1 MVHIVL
7 FPTVFLLQ
15 QDFECWD
22 WDEEQ
27 YREWGEEEREEEVE
41 GRQWGE
47 GEGRKDSPGGHQEE
61 VGSNFWQE
69 KSS

>member
-7 FPTVFLLQ
+7 FLTVFLLQ

-27 YREWGEEEREEEVE
+27 YREWGEEEREQE
-41 GRQWGE
+41 GEQWGE

-61 VGSNFWQE
+61 VGSNF
-69 KSS
+69 